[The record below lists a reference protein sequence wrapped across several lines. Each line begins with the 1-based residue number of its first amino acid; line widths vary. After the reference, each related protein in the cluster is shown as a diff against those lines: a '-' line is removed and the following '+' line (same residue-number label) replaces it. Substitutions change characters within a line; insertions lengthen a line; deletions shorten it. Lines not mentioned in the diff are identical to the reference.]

1 GGGFNRMPAQVVGT
15 GKGTVKFFNGQK
27 GFGFIQQ
34 EGGGEDVFVH
44 ISAVERAGLEALA
57 EGQELEF
64 NLVDRGGKIS
74 AQDLQVVG
82 DVIAAPAA
90 AGGPPKRELTGEK
103 ATGTVKFF
111 NSMKGFGFLVRD
123 DGQPDAFVHISAVE
137 RSGLTELNEG
147 ERFEFDL
154 EVDRRGKYSAVNLV
168 PVQS

>member
-1 GGGFNRMPAQVVGT
+1 MPAQVVGT
-15 GKGTVKFFNGQK
+15 GKGTVKFFNSQK

-34 EGGGEDVFVH
+34 ESGGEDVFVH
-44 ISAVERAGLEALA
+44 ISAVERAGLEGLA

-64 NLVDRGGKIS
+64 NLVDRGGKVS
-74 AQDLQVVG
+74 AQDLQIVG

-90 AGGPPKRELTGEK
+90 ESAPRRELTGEK

-111 NSMKGFGFLVRD
+111 NSMKGFGFLTRD

-137 RSGLTELNEG
+137 RSGLSTINEG

-154 EVDRRGKYSAVNLV
+154 EVDRRGKHSAVNLV
-168 PVQS
+168 PVAS